1 MLLAILRANKLLE
14 RFTKKNYTKTNQKE
28 LKVEK
33 VIKRRSNKLYV
44 KWKDYH
50 SFFNVWIDK
59 KDIV

>member
-28 LKVEK
+28 PKVEK
-33 VIKRRSNKLYV
+33 VIKRRSNQLYV
-44 KWKDYH
+44 KWKDYN